1 MTETKHKLGK
11 SKKDFLGVTTLDRII
26 WEDLTKEVTFEQR
39 PEEDKG
45 ACHEDILEESRSGT
59 RESKC
64 KGPEV

>member
-1 MTETKHKLGK
+1 M
-11 SKKDFLGVTTLDRII
+11 GVTTLDRIT

-45 ACHEDILEESRSGT
+45 ACHEDILEERRSGT